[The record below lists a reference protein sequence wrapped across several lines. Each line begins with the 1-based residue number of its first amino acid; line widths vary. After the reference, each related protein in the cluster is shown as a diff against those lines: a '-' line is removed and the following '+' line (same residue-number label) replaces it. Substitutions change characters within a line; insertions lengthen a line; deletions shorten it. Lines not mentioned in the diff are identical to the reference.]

1 MTVVDPGRTVARRQS
16 IDPMFERLVVD
27 KPISLDR
34 VVGRPVDH
42 PIERFTDYPP
52 GVARSLELRVKR
64 WIDLTIAL
72 VALTLLAPLL
82 ATLVLVL
89 TIDSPGPAFYRRR
102 VLGRG
107 GKTFDAFKLRTMFC
121 DGDAILATHPDLQAR
136 LDAEHKLD
144 EDPRITRCGRWLR
157 RLSLDELPQLW
168 NVLRGEMSL
177 VGPRPH
183 ALAHDNYYDE
193 LISNYVYRHHMKPG
207 LTGWAQVNGF
217 RGETPTIDLMEK
229 RVEYDVWYVSNW
241 SIWLDISIIFR
252 TALALIHQ
260 ETY

>member
-89 TIDSPGPAFYRRR
+89 TIDSPGPALYRRR

-177 VGPRPH
+177 VGPRMISPP
-183 ALAHDNYYDE
+183 E
-193 LISNYVYRHHMKPG
+193 LERYGARGKTLLTVQPG
-207 LTGWAQVNGF
+207 LTGLWQVSG
-217 RGETPTIDLMEK
+217 RSDLSQSA
-229 RVEYDVWYVSNW
+229 RVQLDLAYVEQ
-241 SIWLDISIIFR
+241 R
-252 TALALIHQ
+252 RLALDLQ
-260 ETY
+260 LLLRTVPAVLCCRGAR